1 MSDEAKQAP
10 QINFV
15 SLVKR
20 TIGKV
25 LDNVGLE
32 PTEQNMRMVATVL
45 LNLGADYMRSAG
57 ETPEEAIALFKA
69 FMTGTEE
76 EQRAALKHF
85 SELPFQKKDEPV
97 IKIARD

>member
-1 MSDEAKQAP
+1 MSTEQPAP

-20 TIGKV
+20 TINKV
-25 LDNVGLE
+25 LDNVGLD
-32 PTEQNMRMVATVL
+32 PNPQNMRMVATVL
-45 LNLGADYMRSAG
+45 LNLGADYLRQAG
-57 ETPEEAIALFKA
+57 EAPDDATALFTA

-85 SELPFQKKDEPV
+85 SELPFKEKEEPL
-97 IKIARD
+97 IKVSRE